1 MKSFFDPAER
11 ATKLSSALNQDLEV
25 DNTDVVDPR
34 YVGVYRKLQ
43 HDATLKKVEEEG
55 DVQGLE
61 EEAFASFLL
70 RNSQLASVN
79 QMLREK
85 HLDDRDELG
94 FVLRRAKHA
103 IAWALR
109 DVMVDEVYDAC
120 RHSTGV
126 TQGVPFSDTSLNRK
140 SSFPWTVTQR
150 ASSVVDGY
158 DRYDPSYREACFTA
172 SKGFLSLV
180 VYHIIEGSRAT
191 TVPKTKDKR
200 RMIAVEPTG
209 NMYLQQGLMHIMY
222 RRLESIGLD
231 VKTLPDRHR
240 QLAFYGSVGRHLA
253 TLDLS
258 NASDTVAYELVRL
271 LFPPKWFMWLDQTRS
286 PRMSISG
293 QWVDVQAFATMGNA
307 TTFPV
312 ETLVFWSV
320 CVGTAMLHRVYPH
333 FEANR
338 HWRYAS
344 LLSLPSDRENIS
356 VFGDDLIIP
365 TDIAPRV
372 MKTLGELGFTINT
385 EKSFYSSDEPFR
397 ESCGGDFFHGR
408 AVRPWYIRGPTTT
421 SRIGLEAWL
430 YVLANTLLEKYI
442 LYFGCVKHVYERH
455 AYRLIFEWLRECTP
469 LVKVVPS
476 SFPDDS
482 GLKGLEGLRLARTY
496 LPDDRI
502 SPVGRST
509 QGWYNFAYLRYRY
522 PRSRKVAE
530 ALAYSVWLKRQAK
543 GKQYPKRWYDYLP
556 SSETVNVTPVRKKG
570 EYIVARATSVDF

>member
-11 ATKLSSALNQDLEV
+11 ATKLSSALNQDLEY

-34 YVGVYRKLQ
+34 FVGVFRKIQ
-43 HDATLKKVEEEG
+43 YDATLKKVEEEG

-61 EEAFASFLL
+61 QEAFASFLS
-70 RNSQLASVN
+70 RNSQLVSVN

-85 HLDDRDELG
+85 PLDDRDELG
-94 FVLRRAKHA
+94 FVLRRARQA
-103 IAWALR
+103 IAWTLR

-126 TQGVPFSDTSLNRK
+126 TQGVPFADTSLNRK

-150 ASSVVDGY
+150 ASSIIDGY
-158 DRYDPSYREACFTA
+158 DRYDPSYREACFLA

-180 VYHIIEGSRAT
+180 RYHVIDGSRAT

-209 NMYLQQGLMHIMY
+209 NMYIQQGLMTIMY
-222 RRLESIGLD
+222 RRLASIGLD

-271 LFPPKWFMWLDQTRS
+271 LFPPKWFMWLDSVRS
-286 PRMSISG
+286 PRMSVNG
-293 QWVDVQAFATMGNA
+293 QWVDLEAFATMGNA

-320 CVGTAMLHRVYPH
+320 CVGATMLQRLY
-333 FEANR
+333 R
-338 HWRYAS
+338 HYKSKPWRCGS
-344 LLSLPSDRENIS
+344 LLSDPSDRASVS
-356 VFGDDLIIP
+356 VFGDDLIVR
-365 TDIAPRV
+365 TDVAPFV
-372 MKTLGELGFTINT
+372 MKTLSELGFSINT
-385 EKSFYSSDEPFR
+385 EKSFYSPDEPFR

-421 SRIGLEAWL
+421 SRIGFEAWL
-430 YVLANTLLEKYI
+430 YVLANTLMEKYI
-442 LYFGCVKHVYERH
+442 SYFGCVKHVYERK
-455 AYRLIFEWLRECTP
+455 AYELIFSWLKECTP

-482 GLKGLEGLRLARTY
+482 GLKGLEGLRLARAY
-496 LPDDRI
+496 LPADRI
-502 SPVGRST
+502 SPVGLSP

-522 PRSRKVAE
+522 PRSRKVHE
-530 ALAYSVWLKRQAK
+530 ALNYAVWLKRQARH
-543 GKQYPKRWYDYLP
+543 GRVVPKRWYDYLP
-556 SSETVNVTPVRKKG
+556 ATESVNVTPVRKKG